1 MTLQGLGLRV
11 LALPDAAAALE
22 ILSGSGDVDVLI
34 TDYAMEGMN
43 GVELIH
49 AARSLRPKLPVVL
62 ITGYADLTED
72 MDDIVLLHKP
82 FQAGDLVSN
91 LQRLLRASLGR

>member
-1 MTLQGLGLRV
+1 

-91 LQRLLRASLGR
+91 LQRLLRASLDR